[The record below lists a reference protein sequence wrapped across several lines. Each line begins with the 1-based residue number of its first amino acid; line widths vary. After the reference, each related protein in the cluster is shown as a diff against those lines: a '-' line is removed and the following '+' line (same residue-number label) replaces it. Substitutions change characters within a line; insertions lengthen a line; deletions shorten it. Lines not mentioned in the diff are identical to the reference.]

1 MSSNTEQSC
10 CFKCPRNVINA
21 PFNTEHNLFL
31 MSYKSPQTSFPSVEA
46 QTVVFHRKSPIF
58 PQFLWSE
65 CNLYVSRKKACVH
78 SGNLNLIYFGSMA
91 NHTVHMCQ
99 GLKSINL
106 TLSIALNRCYYR
118 LNTFPPTLELC
129 LWVVRQLRWNWA
141 KFAWYGHS
149 AKLNYNCHLFSLTG
163 LNCTWCVMAPA
174 LLEIARK
181 DSCPVCSPREISAEW
196 NDEGTCLK
204 SEPFDSLQHPLKRQ
218 DLSCYGDFI
227 STI

>member
-1 MSSNTEQSC
+1 MSQKRHKCTIQQGTQSLSYVLQKSSN
-10 CFKCPRNVINA
+10 
-21 PFNTEHNLFL
+21 LFSL
-31 MSYKSPQTSFPSVEA
+31 RGSADGSFPQEESYFSP
-46 QTVVFHRKSPIF
+46 VFMVRMQSLCQQKERMCTFWQFKFDIF
-58 PQFLWSE
+58 W
-65 CNLYVSRKKACVH
+65 
-78 SGNLNLIYFGSMA
+78 I

-174 LLEIARK
+174 LLEIARN
-181 DSCPVCSPREISAEW
+181 DSRPVCSPREISAEW